1 MNYEFNTSCLA
12 ERRIFLAH
20 YQTITYSQ
28 TPCGANSFHFPS
40 HGKPFSLRLALPPPQ
55 GYFSDRFYRNWTI
68 LFGQIPS
75 DKLLCSFHYS
85 ISEQVP
91 G

>member
-1 MNYEFNTSCLA
+1 M
-12 ERRIFLAH
+12 
-20 YQTITYSQ
+20 
-28 TPCGANSFHFPS
+28 
-40 HGKPFSLRLALPPPQ
+40 
-55 GYFSDRFYRNWTI
+55 I

-85 ISEQVP
+85 ISKQVL